1 MIDGHL
7 SFQNMKAAFKSLFS
21 KIPWFLPILAVLFS
35 AGSALLSIGYA
46 VSSFDPIPSSVSLAR
61 KVHREYNSEYIGI
74 GAYAGYEG
82 ELSLPE
88 GSIKTYSLPSS
99 PAYHI
104 SSFAPFLSSSPST
117 GQAILTDV
125 ASYYLDLDVGD
136 TYLGL
141 TITSIC
147 DSGVDLEKLAE
158 DYPLGTSVSI
168 LPVSY
173 GELSLYVNEA
183 DLASILS
190 EGGYRARYSVPVDSD
205 VLGLLRSNKW
215 LYLEYKGNNPV
226 RSYAYSLPL
235 YGKNL
240 RISGFSILG
249 ASLVFVLVFFLI
261 YGKTAMEFSHPLATE
276 SYWSAF
282 GFGCLLLLPAAYIC
296 SLLPPLVIC
305 FCCIG
310 ATSQAIFPFSPAAF
324 FLVPLLTLALI
335 GVLLLLAYPISLHR
349 EKRQSKTLF

>member
-46 VSSFDPIPSSVSLAR
+46 VSSLDPIPSSVSLAR

-125 ASYYLDLDVGD
+125 AS
-136 TYLGL
+136 
-141 TITSIC
+141 
-147 DSGVDLEKLAE
+147 
-158 DYPLGTSVSI
+158 
-168 LPVSY
+168 
-173 GELSLYVNEA
+173 
-183 DLASILS
+183 
-190 EGGYRARYSVPVDSD
+190 
-205 VLGLLRSNKW
+205 
-215 LYLEYKGNNPV
+215 
-226 RSYAYSLPL
+226 
-235 YGKNL
+235 
-240 RISGFSILG
+240 
-249 ASLVFVLVFFLI
+249 
-261 YGKTAMEFSHPLATE
+261 
-276 SYWSAF
+276 
-282 GFGCLLLLPAAYIC
+282 
-296 SLLPPLVIC
+296 
-305 FCCIG
+305 
-310 ATSQAIFPFSPAAF
+310 
-324 FLVPLLTLALI
+324 
-335 GVLLLLAYPISLHR
+335 
-349 EKRQSKTLF
+349 

>member
-7 SFQNMKAAFKSLFS
+7 SFQNMKGAFKSLFS
-21 KIPWFLPILAVLFS
+21 KIPWFFPIMAVLFS
-35 AGSALLSIGYA
+35 TGSALLSIGYS
-46 VSSFDPIPSSVSLAR
+46 VSSFDPVPSSVSLAR
-61 KVHREYNSEYIGI
+61 KAHREYGSEYIGI

-104 SSFAPFLSSSPST
+104 ASFAPFLSSSPST
-117 GQAILTDV
+117 GEAVLTDV

-136 TYLGL
+136 IYLGF

-147 DSGVDLEKLAE
+147 DSGVELEKLAE
-158 DYPLGTSVSI
+158 DYPFGTSVSL

-173 GELSLYVNEA
+173 GEISLYVNEA
-183 DLASILS
+183 DLTSILS
-190 EGGYRARYSVPVDSD
+190 VGGCRARYSVPLDAD
-205 VLGLLRSNKW
+205 VLGLLRSNNW
-215 LYLEYKGNNPV
+215 LYLEYKGSNPV
-226 RSYAYSLPL
+226 RSYAYSLSH

-249 ASLVFVLVFFLI
+249 ASLVFALVFFLI
-261 YGKTAMEFSHPLATE
+261 YGKTAMEFSRPLASE

-282 GFGCLLLLPAAYIC
+282 GFGCLLLLPVAYIC
-296 SLLPPLVIC
+296 SLLPPLVVC
-305 FCCIG
+305 FCCLG
-310 ATSQAIFPFSPAAF
+310 ATGQAIFPFSPVAF
-324 FLVPLLTLALI
+324 SIVPLVTLALI
-335 GVLLLLAYPISLHR
+335 GVLLLFAYPISLHR
-349 EKRQSKTLF
+349 EKRQNKTLF